1 VSPVLTPDLAVA
13 YLATLWPGMRAGAV
27 LDADGTPRAGD
38 AETGA
43 RARAL
48 LDAAGGEAAWSAA
61 SGEPASTA
69 AGGLLFAARSE
80 RHVVGLETGPDALRA
95 LVALDLRWV
104 LEALESA

>member
-1 VSPVLTPDLAVA
+1 VSPVLTPELAVA

-38 AETGA
+38 AETGSG
-43 RARAL
+43 ARAL
-48 LDAAGGEAAWSAA
+48 LDAAGHAVAWSAA
-61 SGEPASTA
+61 GRKTASA
-69 AGGLLFAARSE
+69 GDGGLLFAARSE
-80 RHVVGLETGPDALRA
+80 SHVVALETGPDALRA